1 MHTPRRWLCAAVGML
16 GRRSLPLVLLV
27 ARVLQAHAAPAAEPL
42 SAPIGA
48 QPLPQALAAFGELS
62 HLQLVYVSQI
72 TAGKMSHAVSPG
84 SSTAQSL
91 TKLLQGTGLSFLFL
105 NERTVEIFERRE
117 SSSGNRVDLSAALQE
132 VVVTATKRSEMLRT
146 IPMSI
151 SVLSAADMYAAGIK
165 DIGGVAAVTTG
176 VEFDASSQFGPG
188 ILTNLAI
195 RGISADKGDAT
206 TGIYVDDTP
215 IQSAY
220 NTFGD
225 AYPFTFDMAQVE
237 VLRGPQGVL
246 FGRNAEGGAIRFVTN
261 EPSTTTASLLCGS
274 EFSATERGGLG
285 YEVGAAGGAPIVEGR
300 LGVRASVWYRR
311 DAGYVD
317 RIDPF
322 TGAILDPNANHAGN
336 QAVRLALAFEPNDAL
351 RIVPS
356 VSYQSV
362 KLHDTPNFYV
372 DASTLAT
379 GSLDNGKLLRQP
391 SVDSF
396 TLASIKVAQGLRG
409 ANLTSIT
416 SFFDRAAMATVDSTN
431 AAGVFYFGGYGNPL
445 GPAFPT
451 SYANAVPSLVTLHQ
465 IQWSEELRVASA
477 DSAARLTW
485 LAGVFYLKRRENNFR
500 DTYAIVAPTKPG
512 ILSDENDSNTEI
524 SVFGEARWSFTSR
537 LSLGAGMRIGR
548 FRNEAYDRS
557 GGFANTGAA
566 PVSAA
571 SDHEHLPPTPRFDL
585 TYQMNSQ
592 NFFYAALAK
601 GFRSGGS
608 NGLPEVACPA
618 GAYPTA
624 FAPDSVWSFEI
635 GAKNQLFDHRL
646 QLNASVYD
654 IHWNNIQE
662 RVDDACGNGFT
673 TNSGA
678 ARSTGFDIDA
688 EAVLTDRL
696 RLSMAVGLVD
706 VRYTRTV
713 ANTGGTVI
721 VDRGTQVG
729 GVPSVPAP
737 WSGTVSARYEW
748 PLEAGRVYVRIDN
761 TVRSHNPGPFSE
773 WDPRNIN
780 YAPRLRADPATD
792 MLNLIIGLHRS
803 CAHIKFFVTN
813 ALNRLPLLQSSS
825 DAVGSSLT
833 YAYTLRP
840 RTVGVAGSCAF

>member
-1 MHTPRRWLCAAVGML
+1 MHPPRRRLCAAVGMV
-16 GRRSLPLVLLV
+16 GRRSLPLVLLI
-27 ARVLQAHAAPAAEPL
+27 ARILQAHAAPAAEPL
-42 SAPIGA
+42 SAPIDA

-72 TAGKMSHAVSPG
+72 TAGKMSQAVSPG
-84 SSTAQSL
+84 SSTVQSL

-117 SSSGNRVDLSAALQE
+117 SSLGNRVDPPAALEE
-132 VVVTATKRSEMLRT
+132 VVVTSTKRSETLRT
-146 IPMSI
+146 VPMSI
-151 SVLSAADMYAAGIK
+151 SVLSVDDMHAAGIK

-206 TGIYVDDTP
+206 TGIYIDDTP

-225 AYPFTFDMAQVE
+225 VYPVTFDMAQVE
-237 VLRGPQGVL
+237 LLRGPQGVL

-261 EPSTTTASLLCGS
+261 EPSTTTDSLLYRA
-274 EFSATERGGLG
+274 EFSSTERGGFG
-285 YEVGAAGGAPIVEGR
+285 YEAGAAGGAPIVEGT
-300 LGVRASVWYRR
+300 LGARASVWYRR
-311 DAGYVD
+311 DGGYID

-322 TGAILDPNANHAGN
+322 TGAILDADANHAGTE
-336 QAVRLALAFEPNDAL
+336 AVRLALAFEPNDAL

-362 KLHDTPNFYV
+362 KLHDSPNFYV
-372 DASTLAT
+372 DAATSTA

-396 TLASIKVAQGLRG
+396 TLASIKLTQGLQG
-409 ANLTSIT
+409 ANLTTIT

-431 AAGVFYFGGYGNPL
+431 AAGVYYFSGYGNPL

-485 LAGVFYLKRRENNFR
+485 MGGLFYLKRRENNFR
-500 DTYAIVAPTKPG
+500 DTYVIVAPTVPG
-512 ILSDENDSNTEI
+512 ILSDENDFSTEI
-524 SVFGEARWSFTSR
+524 SAFGQARWSFTSR

-548 FRNEAYDRS
+548 LHNESYERS

-571 SDHEHLPPTPRFDL
+571 SDYEHLPPTPRFDL
-585 TYQMNSQ
+585 TYQMDPQ
-592 NFFYAALAK
+592 KFFYATIAK

-608 NGLPEVACPA
+608 NGLPTVACP
-618 GAYPTA
+618 GGTYPTA
-624 FAPDSVWSFEI
+624 YAPDSVWSFEI

-662 RVDDACGNGFT
+662 SVDDACDSRFT

-678 ARSTGFDIDA
+678 ARSTGFDLDA

-696 RLSMAVGLVD
+696 RVSMAVGMVD

-713 ANTGGTVI
+713 ANADGTLI

-748 PLEAGRVYVRIDN
+748 PLEAGTVYVRIEN

-780 YAPRLRADPATD
+780 YAPLLRADPATD
-792 MLNLIIGLHRS
+792 MLNLNIGLHRS
-803 CAHIKFFVTN
+803 CAHLKFFVTN
-813 ALNRLPLLQSSS
+813 ALNRLPLLQSIADS
-825 DAVGSSLT
+825 AGSSLN

-840 RTVGVAGSCAF
+840 RTVGVAGSCGF

>member
-1 MHTPRRWLCAAVGML
+1 MRTPRRSCAAVRL
-16 GRRSLPLVLLV
+16 IGRRSLLLILLV
-27 ARVLQAHAAPAAEPL
+27 ARVLLARAAPATEPL

-72 TAGKMSHAVSPG
+72 TAGKMSCAVSPG
-84 SSTAQSL
+84 SSAGQSL
-91 TKLLQGTGLSFLFL
+91 TVLLQGTGLSFSFL
-105 NERTVEIFERRE
+105 NERTVQIIERPN
-117 SSSGNRVDLSAALQE
+117 SSSGTRVDVAAALQE
-132 VVVTATKRSEMLRT
+132 IVVTSTKRSEMLRT
-146 IPMSI
+146 VPMSI
-151 SVLSAADMYAAGIK
+151 SVLSAADLHAAGIK
-165 DIGGVAAVTTG
+165 DIGDIAAVTTG

-215 IQSAY
+215 IQSSY

-225 AYPFTFDMAQVE
+225 VYPLTFDMAQVE
-237 VLRGPQGVL
+237 LLRGPQGVL

-261 EPSTTTASLLCGS
+261 EPSTSTTSLRYGAES
-274 EFSATERGGLG
+274 SATERGGLG
-285 YEVGAAGGAPIVEGR
+285 YEVGAAGGAPLIEGR
-300 LGVRASVWYRR
+300 LGARASIWYRR
-311 DAGYVD
+311 EGGYVD

-322 TGAILDPNANHAGN
+322 TGAILETNANHAGDEV
-336 QAVRLALAFEPNDAL
+336 VRLALAFEPNDAL

-372 DASTLAT
+372 DASTSTA

-396 TLASIKVAQGLRG
+396 SLASIKVAQGLRG

-431 AAGVFYFGGYGNPL
+431 AAGVYYYGGYGDPR

-477 DSAARLTW
+477 DNAARLTW
-485 LAGVFYLKRRENNFR
+485 LGGLFYLKRRENNFR
-500 DTYAIVAPTKPG
+500 DTYAIVAPTEPG
-512 ILSDENDSNTEI
+512 ILSDDNDSSTEI
-524 SVFGEARWSFTSR
+524 SVFGQARWSFNSR

-548 FRNEAYDRS
+548 LYNEAHDRNA
-557 GGFANTGAA
+557 GLANTGAT

-571 SDHEHLPPTPRFDL
+571 SDHEHLPPTPRIDL
-585 TYQMNSQ
+585 AYQMDSQ
-592 NFFYAALAK
+592 ALFYAALAK

-608 NGLPEVACPA
+608 NGLPPLACPA
-618 GAYPTA
+618 GAYPATYS
-624 FAPDSVWSFEI
+624 PDSVWSFEV
-635 GAKNQLFDHRL
+635 GAKDQLFDHRL
-646 QLNASVYD
+646 QVNASVYD

-662 RVDDACGNGFT
+662 RVDDACGSGFT
-673 TNSGA
+673 TNAGT
-678 ARSTGFDIDA
+678 ARSTGLDIDA
-688 EAVLTDRL
+688 EAVLSDRL
-696 RLSMAVGLVD
+696 RLSMAVGSVD

-713 ANTGGTVI
+713 ANAGGAII

-737 WSGTVSARYEW
+737 WSGTASAQYDW
-748 PLEAGRVYVRIDN
+748 PLEAGTVYVRIEN
-761 TVRSHNPGPFSE
+761 SVRSHNPGPFSE
-773 WDPRNIN
+773 RDPRTIN
-780 YAPRLRADPATD
+780 YAPRLHADPATD
-792 MLNLIIGLHRS
+792 MLNLNLGLHRA
-803 CAHIKFFVTN
+803 CAHIRFFVTN
-813 ALNRLPLLQSSS
+813 ALNRLPLLQSSA
-825 DAVGSSLT
+825 DAAGSSPV